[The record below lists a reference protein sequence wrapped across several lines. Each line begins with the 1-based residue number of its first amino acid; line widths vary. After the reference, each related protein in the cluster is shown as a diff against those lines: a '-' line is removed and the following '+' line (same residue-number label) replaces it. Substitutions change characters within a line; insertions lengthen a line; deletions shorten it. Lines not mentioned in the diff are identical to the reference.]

1 MKTPLPHSIE
11 HEQSVISGL
20 LLNPETAETVFK
32 ILTPED
38 FYNTSNQE
46 TIRTMQTL
54 YNKGLPP
61 DIVST
66 VQSLREVGK
75 LQKVGG
81 AAHLK
86 RLTMECPV
94 PSDTAS
100 YCRKIAELS
109 THRKVIIAANEITK
123 QAGNGN
129 GGDLGAFARQAI
141 ETALASSL
149 PAASVGTWECL
160 ADLQKKVFP
169 EPKMVV
175 PPILAQGSTILGA
188 PPKIGKSVLA
198 ANLCVSV
205 STGGKALGTFVVE
218 PGTVFYISLDDKSER
233 RLKTRIERML
243 PAYDTAWPANFFYA
257 TNFPKADEGGIES
270 LREFIRQHPDTRLIV
285 IDTMYKFLS
294 GKRDRQKNAYEIDV
308 DRLTPVAEMA
318 TEAGIC
324 LLLIH
329 HTTKTKYQDPFDSIS
344 GSIGTQGSVDDLI
357 VIERDRAGFKLSTRG
372 RSLDDRSIILERH
385 RETFTWQYKGEAG
398 EVMASNNQQA
408 IIDVLKENGGS
419 MSPKEIARES
429 GVNERTI
436 RHNLKRFCE
445 QGIVKA
451 VGYGQYISMTT

>member
-1 MKTPLPHSIE
+1 MKSLPHSIE

-20 LLNPETAETVFK
+20 LNNPETAETVFQ
-32 ILTPED
+32 ILTPDD
-38 FYNTSNQE
+38 FYNTAHKE
-46 TIRTMQTL
+46 TIRAMQSL
-54 YNKGLPP
+54 YNKGMPP

-66 VQSLREVGK
+66 VQALREAGK
-75 LQKVGG
+75 SEKAGG

-86 RLTMECPV
+86 RLEIEHPV
-94 PSDTAS
+94 PSDTES

-109 THRKVIIAANEITK
+109 TQRKVIIAANEITK
-123 QAGNGN
+123 RAGNGS
-129 GGDLGAFARQAI
+129 GDDLGAFARQTI
-141 ETALASSL
+141 EKALESSR
-149 PAASVGTWECL
+149 PAATGCTWECL
-160 ADLQKKVFP
+160 ADLQYKVFP
-169 EPKMVV
+169 EPRMVV
-175 PPILAQGSTILGA
+175 PPILAEGSTILGA

-198 ANLCVSV
+198 GNLCISV
-205 STGGKALGTFVVE
+205 STGGKALGAFDVE

-257 TNFPKADEGGIES
+257 TDFPRADEGGIET
-270 LREFIRQHPDTRLIV
+270 LRQFIRQHPDTRLVV

-329 HTTKTKYQDPFDSIS
+329 HTTKTKYADPFDSIS

-357 VIERDRAGFKLSTRG
+357 VIERERTGFKLSTRG

-385 RETFTWQYKGEAG
+385 RQTFTWQYKGEAG

-408 IIDVLKENGGS
+408 ILDALKDDGGS
-419 MSPKEIARES
+419 MSP
-429 GVNERTI
+429 NELAKATGINRKTI
-436 RHNLKRFCE
+436 MYNLKQFCE